1 VELREKVLKRLESVD
16 DYLLREVLNLIEF
29 ETNDSVYKLSDSQKL
44 SIDESRKQIKEGN
57 TYTNEEVDK
66 EMDAWLNDNLVC
78 KSKG

>member
-1 VELREKVLKRLESVD
+1 
-16 DYLLREVLNLIEF
+16 
-29 ETNDSVYKLSDSQKL
+29 VYKLSDSQKL

>member
-1 VELREKVLKRLESVD
+1 MSTVELREKVIKRLESVD
-16 DYLLREVLNLIEF
+16 DYLLKEVLNLIEF

-66 EMDAWLNDNLVC
+66 EMDAWL
-78 KSKG
+78 SE